1 MNQQIIEK
9 LSAFAPGSIRATH
22 EFRGD
27 LTVTVKKEEIVRI
40 GEFLK
45 NDPDLAFDMV
55 IDLLGVDMYRPEE
68 RFEVVYNLYS
78 LKNKAYLRLKVLV
91 DEQDMQVPTVTGVW
105 PGANWHERETFDMF
119 GLKFTGHPDLRRMY
133 MPEEFEYYPLRK
145 DFPTMGI
152 PDSLPLPRR

>member
-1 MNQQIIEK
+1 MNETVVSRLK
-9 LSAFAPGSIRATH
+9 EFAPDSITGVS

-27 LTVTVKKEEIVRI
+27 VTVTVKKADIVKI
-40 GEFLK
+40 GEFLR
-45 NDPDLAFDMV
+45 DTPELAFDMV
-55 IDLLGVDMYRPEE
+55 IDVLGVDMYRPEN

-78 LKNKAYLRLKVLV
+78 LKNKAYVRLKVLV
-91 DEQDMQVPTVTGVW
+91 DESDLSVPSVTAVW
-105 PGANWHERETFDMF
+105 PGANWHERETYDMF
-119 GLKFTGHPDLRRMY
+119 GVKFAGHPDLRRMY